1 MSAPLPRPLARLGV
15 VVLALLT
22 ALAAAVATAGVASAH
37 VSVSSADAAPGGF
50 GKLTFRV
57 PNESDTASTVALRI
71 SIPEEAAMASLR
83 YEAEPG
89 WTVTMTTSDL
99 QTPLESHG
107 EQVTSYVSVVEFRAA
122 DGGGIRPGEF
132 AEFSLSGGPIPDVD
146 QVAFPTVQTYS
157 DGTEAAWIEPTVDG
171 QPEPERPAPVL
182 ALAGGSTGSG
192 GEEPASAG
200 AAEPASGDT
209 ATDPAASTE
218 AAGDGGSSTGTVALV
233 LSIVALLLGLG
244 GVALGWRAGRR
255 TVSS

>member
-122 DGGGIRPGEF
+122 EGGGIRPGEF

-157 DGTEAAWIEPTVDG
+157 DGTEAAWIEPTVEG

-182 ALAGGSTGSG
+182 ALAGGSTGSS

-209 ATDPAASTE
+209 ATEAAASTE
-218 AAGDGGSSTGTVALV
+218 AAGDGGSSTGTVALL